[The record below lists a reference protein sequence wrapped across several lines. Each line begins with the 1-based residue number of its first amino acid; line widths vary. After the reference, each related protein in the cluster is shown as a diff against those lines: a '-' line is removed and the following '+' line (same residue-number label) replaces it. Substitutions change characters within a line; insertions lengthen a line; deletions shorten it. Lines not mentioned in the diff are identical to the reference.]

1 MPLESKIKKNS
12 INKEF
17 DEVECVSKIRM
28 GNPAAFEDLFNL
40 YCQQLINFSRNY
52 VKDKQIAENVVQ
64 DVFVSVWQNRTNL
77 DPTKM
82 IKAYLFT
89 AVKNNSL
96 KHLRHLN
103 TENKEIEDNLPYTYD
118 YERPDKKLDEKEME
132 LKIHQAIDE
141 LPEKCME
148 IFKMN
153 RFENLKYA
161 EIASILDISVKTVE
175 TQMGR
180 ALKKLRERLKPFLI
194 MIVFFITSVII
205 LIIRYSL

>member
-1 MPLESKIKKNS
+1 MQEENKINNYS
-12 INKEF
+12 SNQEW
-17 DEVECVSKIRM
+17 DEVECVNKIRL
-28 GNPAAFEDLFNL
+28 GNSAAFEELFNL
-40 YCQQLINFSRNY
+40 YCKQLINFSRNY

-103 TENKEIEDNLPYTYD
+103 TENKEIEDNLPYTD
-118 YERPDKKLDEKEME
+118 DKERPDKKLDEKEME

-180 ALKKLRERLKPFLI
+180 ALKKLRERLKPLLI
-194 MIVFFITSVII
+194 MIVFLLPSII
-205 LIIRYSL
+205 I

>member
-1 MPLESKIKKNS
+1 MSKENK
-12 INKEF
+12 INKYSLIREF
-17 DEVECVSKIRM
+17 DEADCVNKIRR
-28 GNPAAFEDLFNL
+28 GNPAAFEELFNL

-77 DPTKM
+77 DPSKM
-82 IKAYLFT
+82 VKSYLFT

-103 TENKEIEDNLPYTYD
+103 IESKGIEDNIAYIGD
-118 YERPDKKLDEKEME
+118 DERPDKKLDEREME

-161 EIASILDISVKTVE
+161 EIAGILDISIKTVE

-180 ALKKLRERLKPFLI
+180 ALKKLRGRLKPFLVLI
-194 MIVFFITSVII
+194 LFVLTSI
-205 LIIRYSL
+205 

>member
-1 MPLESKIKKNS
+1 MAAKNT
-12 INKEF
+12 INKYSSNQSLN
-17 DEVECVSKIRM
+17 EVECVNKIRT
-28 GNPAAFEDLFNL
+28 GDSAAFEDLFNF
-40 YCQQLINFSRNY
+40 YCQQLINFTRRY
-52 VKDKQIAENVVQ
+52 VFDKQIAENIVQ
-64 DVFVSVWQNRTNL
+64 DVFVKVWQNRTNL

-103 TENKEIEDNLPYTYD
+103 IENKGIESTPPYIGD
-118 YERPDKKLDEKEME
+118 DERPDRKLDEKE
-132 LKIHQAIDE
+132 LAVTVHQAIDE
-141 LPEKCME
+141 LPEKCKE

-161 EIASILDISVKTVE
+161 EIAKILNISIKTVE

-180 ALKKLRERLKPFLI
+180 ALKKLRERLKPLL
-194 MIVFFITSVII
+194 TII
-205 LIIRYSL
+205 LFVLTSILILTI

>member
-1 MPLESKIKKNS
+1 MQKENKINNYS
-12 INKEF
+12 PNQEW
-17 DEVECVSKIRM
+17 DEVECVNKIRL
-28 GNPAAFEDLFNL
+28 GNSAAFEELFNL

-77 DPTKM
+77 DPNKM

-103 TENKEIEDNLPYTYD
+103 IENKGIEENLPFKSD
-118 YERPDKKLDEKEME
+118 DERPDKKLDEKEIE
-132 LKIHQAIDE
+132 LKIHQAINE

-153 RFENLKYA
+153 RFENLKYT
-161 EIASILDISVKTVE
+161 EIAAILDISIKTVE

-180 ALKKLRERLKPFLI
+180 ALKKLRERLKPYLTIILF
-194 MIVFFITSVII
+194 VITSI
-205 LIIRYSL
+205 LILTI

>member
-1 MPLESKIKKNS
+1 MPEEIKINS
-12 INKEF
+12 YSSNREW
-17 DEVECVSKIRM
+17 DEVGCVNKIRI
-28 GNPAAFEDLFNL
+28 GNTTAFQELFNL

-77 DPTKM
+77 DPSKM

-96 KHLRHLN
+96 KHLRQLN
-103 TENKEIEDNLPYTYD
+103 IASTGIDDNIKIVSD
-118 YERPDKKLDEKEME
+118 EVRPDKKFDEKEME

-161 EIASILDISVKTVE
+161 EIAVILDISVKTVE

-194 MIVFFITSVII
+194 MFLLALTSMII
-205 LIIRYSL
+205 LAI

>member
-1 MPLESKIKKNS
+1 MSEKNE
-12 INKEF
+12 INKYSSKQGLN
-17 DEVECVSKIRM
+17 EVECVNKIRS
-28 GNPAAFEDLFNL
+28 GDSAAFEELFNL

-52 VKDKQIAENVVQ
+52 VADKQIAENIVQ
-64 DVFVSVWQNRTNL
+64 DVFVSVWQNRKNL

-96 KHLRHLN
+96 KYIRHMKI
-103 TENKEIEDNLPYTYD
+103 ENKGIEGSAAYIIDD
-118 YERPDKKLDEKEME
+118 ESPDKKLDGKELE
-132 LKIHQAIDE
+132 LKIHQAVNE

-161 EIASILDISVKTVE
+161 EIAAILDISIKTVE

-180 ALKKLRERLKPFLI
+180 ALNKLRESLKPYL
-194 MIVFFITSVII
+194 TII
-205 LIIRYSL
+205 LFMLTSILILTI